1 MAKLT
6 PNGLSEKQ
14 ELFCQKFIEN
24 KGNASEAYR
33 QVYSTK
39 NMSENAIGVEAKRLK
54 DNPKI
59 SLRISELKGEHR
71 ERHNLTIDDLVK
83 ELEEAR
89 TAALTCETP
98 QSSAAIAATL
108 GKAKLLGIGKLAEL
122 EIALKQAE
130 LEQAQGEN
138 NNDTPTPV
146 SITVEVKDARRH
158 AEPEHTTSEVFKPTE

>member
-6 PNGLSEKQ
+6 PSGLSEKQ
-14 ELFCQKFIEN
+14 ELFCQKYIEN

-59 SLRISELKGEHR
+59 SLRIADLKGEHR
-71 ERHNLTIDDLVK
+71 ERHNIAIDDLIA

-98 QSSAAIAATL
+98 QSSAAVAATL
-108 GKAKLLGIGKLAEL
+108 GKAKLLGIGKQIETD
-122 EIALKQAE
+122 IALKQAE
-130 LEQAQGEN
+130 LDRLLQNTDDDDKEIN
-138 NNDTPTPV
+138 INIVRV
-146 SITVEVKDARRH
+146 SRKVDE
-158 AEPEHTTSEVFKPTE
+158 